1 MRAAL
6 IALVFLSACRA
17 PSVESRWLHEPSF
30 RRLSLERSLEKDTA
44 YARLRRAQWSE
55 WQALPEWA
63 PLPIPE
69 AARRGDRA
77 ALASFGRD
85 AFLHWPVQ
93 PTPGHARE
101 GEHGLVHLATVE
113 GKTWFTC
120 ATCHAHGDVLGVANR
135 ELDLGALL
143 LAAHPHAPAEARAI
157 ALSWGRGRVD
167 VSTAKGDEP
176 AQIPDLRPVR
186 FERWI
191 QWSGAVRQ
199 HDVTSL
205 AARLETLMITNAS
218 DRRPPPAVT
227 LALAVFLHQLAD
239 ALPPVKD
246 EPLFVE
252 HCGGCHAGPGLAGG
266 LVDVEEVGTDPTLAR
281 SRERGTGAY
290 RVTSLRGLGTRGA
303 LLHDGSIPDL
313 ATLLSPERAGGHRY
327 GLELS
332 DADRAR
338 LLAFLE
344 KL

>member
-1 MRAAL
+1 ML
-6 IALVFLSACRA
+6 ALVCLSACRS
-17 PSVESRWLHEPSF
+17 PSVESRWLHEPEF
-30 RRLSLERSLEKDTA
+30 RRHALERSLVKDTQ
-44 YARLRRAQWSE
+44 YGRLRREEWSA

-69 AARRGDRA
+69 GARTGDHA
-77 ALASFGRD
+77 ALAAFGRD
-85 AFLHWPVQ
+85 AFLHWPLQ
-93 PTPGHARE
+93 PAPASARE
-101 GEHGLVHLATVE
+101 GEHGLRSLAMVE
-113 GKTWFTC
+113 GKPWLTC
-120 ATCHAHGDVLGVANR
+120 ATCHAHGGVLGVANHD
-135 ELDLGALL
+135 LDLGAALL
-143 LAAHPHAPAEARAI
+143 DAHPHAPPEARAI
-157 ALSWGRGRVD
+157 ALSWGKGRVD
-167 VSTAKGDEP
+167 VSTSKGDEP

-186 FERWI
+186 FQRWI

-218 DRRPPPAVT
+218 DRRPPPVVT
-227 LALAVFLHQLAD
+227 LALAVFLHQLGG

-266 LVDVEEVGTDPTLAR
+266 LVDVEEVGTDPLLAR

-290 RVTSLRGLGTRGA
+290 RITSLRGLGTRGA

-313 ATLLSPERAGGHRY
+313 AALLSPERAGGHRY

-338 LLAFLE
+338 LLAFLGN
-344 KL
+344 L